1 MRLAL
6 TLQCQLL
13 RGCVTSLR
21 MANQAHHNAEPR
33 RSQEPPVL
41 LVCNLP
47 YLYRAI
53 RRRLART
60 FRDHVEHVI
69 ELLGAY
75 QTEVFRGELC
85 FLEERD
91 GHLAGDDAEVCGI
104 RDLKELVEHP
114 FLFGREV
121 EIGLSP

>member
-1 MRLAL
+1 M
-6 TLQCQLL
+6 
-13 RGCVTSLR
+13 
-21 MANQAHHNAEPR
+21 
-33 RSQEPPVL
+33 
-41 LVCNLP
+41 
-47 YLYRAI
+47 
-53 RRRLART
+53 
-60 FRDHVEHVI
+60 
-69 ELLGAY
+69 
-75 QTEVFRGELC
+75 FRGELC

>member
-1 MRLAL
+1 
-6 TLQCQLL
+6 
-13 RGCVTSLR
+13 

-60 FRDHVEHVI
+60 HSRSGRAFHVG
-69 ELLGAY
+69 LLGAY

-91 GHLAGDDAEVCGI
+91 GHLAGDDAEVGGI